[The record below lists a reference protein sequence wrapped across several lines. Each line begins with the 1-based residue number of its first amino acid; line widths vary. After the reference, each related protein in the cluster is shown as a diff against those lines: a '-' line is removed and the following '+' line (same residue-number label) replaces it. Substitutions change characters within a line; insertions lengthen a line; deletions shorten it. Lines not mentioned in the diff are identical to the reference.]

1 MLRERGATVATNRT
15 VKLSQLELDQRISNV
30 LRSTGKGIGRRSD
43 FLKFEKLGLAERTEI
58 SEGTMQVV
66 FVNNAEAKIIEQ
78 EDQAYFSHEIIGK
91 MEYGNDEKI
100 QTEAPFEA
108 T

>member
-1 MLRERGATVATNRT
+1 M
-15 VKLSQLELDQRISNV
+15 
-30 LRSTGKGIGRRSD
+30 LRSTGKVTGRKSD
-43 FLKFEKLGLAERTEI
+43 FLKFDKLGLEDHTNPVI

-66 FVNNAEAKIIEQ
+66 FVNNTEAKIIEQ
-78 EDQAYFSHEIIGK
+78 EDQAYFSHRIIGK

-100 QTEAPFEA
+100 QLEAPFEA